1 MPSRYYTD
9 PPPLKDIK
17 FMPST
22 LETVDGAVFD
32 WLEQLNVF
40 ATTNT
45 GWKKVPM
52 VWVSSERAYQI
63 KHDKKLR
70 DSSGALILPIMSV
83 QRTSVVKSLTR
94 KGTARLHIPPV
105 DDYKGASVTIA
116 REINQEKS
124 SNFAHVDTMSA
135 RGTLGFNKNNNKV
148 VYETISIPMPSYLEM
163 TYRVV
168 LRSEYQQQINEML
181 TPFLTFPGGINYFNV
196 HKDGHNFE
204 AFMQE
209 DFSQTDNAADL
220 GEDERK
226 YETAVE
232 IKVLGYVIG
241 ADKNQDTPKIV
252 RRQNAVEFKMNRETT
267 VFATNIDDLVD
278 VVNRNLISRA
288 GSLSE
293 SSIDF
298 GSQFANQR
306 VINGSV
312 IEDADGSIETFTT
325 QYYYEPGTLKVFLN
339 GQLQYPGAGNDYV
352 EAGDSVSITF
362 VEAPFALDVVTVD
375 YLRKVGTV

>member
-22 LETVDGAVFD
+22 LETVDGAIFD

-124 SNFAHVDTMSA
+124 RDFAHVDTMSA
-135 RGTLGFNKNNNKV
+135 RGTLGFNKNNSKV

-288 GSLSE
+288 GSISP
-293 SSIDF
+293 IADF

-306 VINGSV
+306 VINGICCEEPNGIITKFS
-312 IEDADGSIETFTT
+312 TKFH
-325 QYYYEPGTLKVFLN
+325 YEPGTFKLFLN
-339 GQLQYPGAGNDYV
+339 GQLQYPGAGNDYI
-352 EAGDSVSITF
+352 EFGDDMHFTWT
-362 VEAPFALDVVTVD
+362 EAPEASDSITVD